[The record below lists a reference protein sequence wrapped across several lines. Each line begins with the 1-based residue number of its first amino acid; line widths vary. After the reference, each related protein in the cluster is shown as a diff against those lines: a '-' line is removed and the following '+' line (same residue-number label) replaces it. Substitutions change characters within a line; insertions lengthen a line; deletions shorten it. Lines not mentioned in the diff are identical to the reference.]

1 MLKIINCASAV
12 GTGCSSQHARAALSQ
27 SILRYDIY
35 NVRPLCYDKSMITH
49 ADDEQYF
56 HRIQAMIDLD
66 FEDIISV
73 ERLTSVPENDPWY
86 LR

>member
-1 MLKIINCASAV
+1 
-12 GTGCSSQHARAALSQ
+12 
-27 SILRYDIY
+27 
-35 NVRPLCYDKSMITH
+35 MITY

-56 HRIQAMIDLD
+56 DRIQAMIDLD

-73 ERLTSVPENDPWY
+73 ERLTSIPENDPWY